1 TDAYLSDAA
10 LSKTNV
16 LGGKWSLDWME
27 NPMRIAKPGPFPLNP
42 ETPRSVTLSYTQ
54 PLLQGAGF
62 QVNTAPIVIA
72 RLNTEQ
78 SFFQYKDSVQELV
91 RGVIEAYWNLVQARI
106 DVWARKIQVQQSEEA
121 YRREEARLKT
131 GVADLTNVAQARVT

>member
-10 LSKTNV
+10 LSKTKV
-16 LGGKWSLDWME
+16 LGGKRSLDWME
-27 NPMRIAKPGPFPLNP
+27 NPMRVAKPGPFPLKP

-54 PLLQGAGF
+54 PLRQAAGF
-62 QVNTAPIVIA
+62 RVNTAPIVIA

-91 RGVIEAYWNLVQARI
+91 RGVIEAYWSLVLARLN
-106 DVWARKIQVQQSEEA
+106 VWAREIQVQQSREA
-121 YRREEARLKT
+121 YELESARLKS
-131 GVADLTNVAQARVT
+131 GLKGDL